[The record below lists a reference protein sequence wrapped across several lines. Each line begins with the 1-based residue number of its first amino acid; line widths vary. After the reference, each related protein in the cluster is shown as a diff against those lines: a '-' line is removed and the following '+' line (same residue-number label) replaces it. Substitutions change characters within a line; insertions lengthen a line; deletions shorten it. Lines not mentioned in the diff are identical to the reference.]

1 MKILFIGNRCNV
13 LRVLL
18 KHYTYDID
26 IWSLRGSYLEKYL
39 IRKEINH
46 KTFTENDKYKISSI
60 ILSNEFDVFISN
72 GCPFVVPIVDKTMIN
87 IHPTYLPYLRGKK
100 PLNGIYYNNMNFIGA
115 TMHHITD
122 EIDGGN
128 VIYRK
133 KHDISNDIDQGLIY
147 FLSFYLEGI
156 VMKKGWK
163 ILLNNKFN
171 YFGKPIDVSKGTYF
185 NRTIDKT
192 IVNFQIMGVKD
203 VIRIVKSFGVESQ
216 GATVKGVS
224 GDYKINKI
232 FEASEITDELLVSIY
247 KDYSPGHILLK
258 YDNKIL
264 IKTLDGIV
272 KISNYC

>member
-100 PLNGIYYNNMNFIGA
+100 PLNGIYI
-115 TMHHITD
+115 I
-122 EIDGGN
+122 I
-128 VIYRK
+128 
-133 KHDISNDIDQGLIY
+133 
-147 FLSFYLEGI
+147 
-156 VMKKGWK
+156 
-163 ILLNNKFN
+163 
-171 YFGKPIDVSKGTYF
+171 
-185 NRTIDKT
+185 
-192 IVNFQIMGVKD
+192 
-203 VIRIVKSFGVESQ
+203 
-216 GATVKGVS
+216 
-224 GDYKINKI
+224 
-232 FEASEITDELLVSIY
+232 
-247 KDYSPGHILLK
+247 
-258 YDNKIL
+258 
-264 IKTLDGIV
+264 
-272 KISNYC
+272 